1 MGNDDDDALLADTY
15 THTHTGAG
23 INDNKTTPRT
33 PWPLTGGSLNVTL
46 HDAAAYIWVNLGL
59 GVNTTNFNYT
69 IVQGPLNETG
79 AGDLC
84 FPHIPLPEGMPIEDG
99 TPATIQFATAG
110 TDGEG
115 LYNVSCCSR
124 TCDHNLLLTDRF
136 LVRRHH
142 LQQER
147 DPPAQGP
154 VPEQLHHRGPSHEQ
168 RPWHVNGLQ
177 HHHSCSILHYYH
189 RWRGDARAP
198 SGPFPRLNWL
208 CARRVSGALAR
219 V

>member
-1 MGNDDDDALLADTY
+1 M
-15 THTHTGAG
+15 
-23 INDNKTTPRT
+23 
-33 PWPLTGGSLNVTL
+33 TL

-79 AGDLC
+79 AGNLC
-84 FPHIPLPEGMPIEDG
+84 FPHIQLPEGLPIGDG

-115 LYNVSCCSR
+115 LYNVSPWPRNAPPKIDSDCS
-124 TCDHNLLLTDRF
+124 F

-168 RPWHVNGLQ
+168 RPRHGNGLQ
-177 HHHSCSILHYYH
+177 HHHSCPIFHYYH
-189 RWRGDARAP
+189 RRRRDARAP
-198 SGPFPRLNWL
+198 SGPFPRLGWL
-208 CARRVSGALAR
+208 CARRVSGCFGSGP
-219 V
+219 